1 MSFNESFMGR
11 ASALSW
17 RTLRGKLSWGN
28 SVNNGTR
35 GQPDVPF
42 AGNPCNFNAI
52 GAVTGTQRAS
62 ESRTEEQE
70 GKGRAW
76 GPGRNQVGTHK
87 LVHASAAP
95 RKPTAKQ

>member
-70 GKGRAW
+70 GKWRKW
-76 GPGRNQVGTHK
+76 IHRNK
-87 LVHASAAP
+87 AAKTQT
-95 RKPTAKQ
+95 RVQADNAAGKAYGN